1 MSNPVGAH
9 TDHTGRTSLAIEALS
24 ITRSL
29 AEGPV
34 ARRVAIVSGL
44 GRCAN
49 ALCTDRQPPPNTN
62 EY

>member
-9 TDHTGRTSLAIEALS
+9 TDHTGRTSLAIETLR
-24 ITRSL
+24 ITRSI
-29 AEGPV
+29 AEFPV
-34 ARRVAIVSGL
+34 AGRVSIVSGL

-49 ALCTDRQPPPNTN
+49 ALCADRQPPPNTN